1 MAPVLMTKKECQKGE
16 TTMIDANEDDTERVD
31 GIPKKTLRVQNISDE
46 TSPTDLRKLLS
57 KYGPI
62 FKVQI
67 YSEDPNQV
75 TAFLTMSRGDAK
87 DALHH
92 LNGQRWRGQRLK
104 LNEEKSWWG
113 D

>member
-1 MAPVLMTKKECQKGE
+1 L
-16 TTMIDANEDDTERVD
+16 INANNDDTERAD
-31 GIPKKTLRVQNISDE
+31 GIDKKTLRVQNISDE
-46 TSPTDLRKLLS
+46 TSPRDLRRLVA

-75 TAFLTMSRGDAK
+75 SAFLTMSRGDAK
-87 DALHH
+87 DALAH

-104 LNEEKSWWG
+104 LNEEKSWWDG
-113 D
+113 E